1 MGDRTHGRRDGTRAM
16 VGSFGRVLAIR
27 LGPGEDL
34 LPATEQLLL
43 DAGLEQGVILSG
55 VASLHHLTVR
65 NIHRFPAAWPITAE
79 DRRVTTIA
87 GPLEVLAMQGN
98 VAPGDDGL
106 VIHCHLDVSTGA
118 PPGTTFGGHLMAN
131 TIVATTC
138 ELFVAELDGL
148 RMRRS
153 RDGDTRAPEIAFG
166 PTEE

>member
-1 MGDRTHGRRDGTRAM
+1 MGDQPHGRREGSRA
-16 VGSFGRVLAIR
+16 VSGAFGRVLAIR

-34 LPATEQLLL
+34 LPAMEHLLL

-55 VASLHHLTVR
+55 VASLHHMTIR
-65 NIHRFPAAWPITAE
+65 NIHRFPPEWPITSE
-79 DRRVTTIA
+79 DRRITTIA

-118 PPGTTFGGHLMAN
+118 PPGTTFGGHLVPN

-138 ELFVAELDGL
+138 ELFIAELIGL
-148 RMRRS
+148 EMRRS
-153 RDGDTRAPEIAFG
+153 QDTHTQAAEIAFG
-166 PTEE
+166 SAER